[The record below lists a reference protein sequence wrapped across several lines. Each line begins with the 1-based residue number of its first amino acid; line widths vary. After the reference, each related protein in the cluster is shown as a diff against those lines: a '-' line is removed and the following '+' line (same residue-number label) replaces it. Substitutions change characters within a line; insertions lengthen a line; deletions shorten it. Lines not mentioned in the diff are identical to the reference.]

1 MCRIFLFSE
10 AIKAGAVRKESPVAF
25 VCLELLPIIA
35 QSPGSIKEM
44 EKKKKNPAQKEEC
57 SSKDNLSIHWSL
69 RRGSYRPG
77 TWIGTRDATLEGPDI
92 ILPSWFLWQLAMEP
106 DLRAVW
112 KITQLGRQMGGLGP
126 N

>member
-44 EKKKKNPAQKEEC
+44 EKKKKTQPRRKSAA
-57 SSKDNLSIHWSL
+57 L
-69 RRGSYRPG
+69 R
-77 TWIGTRDATLEGPDI
+77 TI
-92 ILPSWFLWQLAMEP
+92 
-106 DLRAVW
+106 
-112 KITQLGRQMGGLGP
+112 
-126 N
+126 